1 MLCSDMGCVKGNKK
15 IMQNYFF
22 KKDNENRNR
31 QLQTKSTDLCA
42 KSADTVVQNKRSP
55 MQNEVR
61 YISHKNYPN

>member
-1 MLCSDMGCVKGNKK
+1 
-15 IMQNYFF
+15 MQNYFF

-61 YISHKNYPN
+61 YISLKNYPN